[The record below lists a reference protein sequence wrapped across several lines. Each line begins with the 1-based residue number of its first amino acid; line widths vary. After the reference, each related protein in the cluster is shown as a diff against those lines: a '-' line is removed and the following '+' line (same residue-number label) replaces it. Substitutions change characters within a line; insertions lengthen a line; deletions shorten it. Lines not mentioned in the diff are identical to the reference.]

1 MQHILSYNMIKHAF
15 FFNLFLILTQRVR
28 DNALS
33 IYIIYLLKAGA
44 NLSPGLMVLF
54 LEYIVKILGSRIGI
68 SVAVDDGENE

>member
-1 MQHILSYNMIKHAF
+1 M
-15 FFNLFLILTQRVR
+15 R

-33 IYIIYLLKAGA
+33 IYIVYLLKAGA

-54 LEYIVKILGSRIGI
+54 LEYIVKIWGSRIGI

>member
-1 MQHILSYNMIKHAF
+1 MQHILSYNMIKHAI